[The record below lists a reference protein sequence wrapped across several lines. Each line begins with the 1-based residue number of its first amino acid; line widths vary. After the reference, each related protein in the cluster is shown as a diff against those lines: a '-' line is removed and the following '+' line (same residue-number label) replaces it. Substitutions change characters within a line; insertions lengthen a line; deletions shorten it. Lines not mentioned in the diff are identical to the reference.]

1 MLLTKHRTP
10 NGSRWAVDG
19 HFLPPSMN
27 LTTLLEMTCGTMFEI
42 LEKLSGNESASGEDE
57 APIDPQQEVWAAGVT
72 YLQSREAR
80 KAESSVAAMY
90 QKIYQAERPEIF
102 LNPWGGAFRATA
114 DQSASAG
121 IVVGM
126 YPNRNWCWSLIVAE
140 RSWAIVQGTTSPRAI
155 SKGKTRSTCH
165 RRRSITARAYWVMVF
180 CCANPG

>member
-1 MLLTKHRTP
+1 MSSRLRSTWA
-10 NGSRWAVDG
+10 GSTI
-19 HFLPPSMN
+19 PPGPN
-27 LTTLLEMTCGTMFEI
+27 LTTLLEMPRKNMFEA
-42 LEKLSGNESASGEDE
+42 LNNFSNAESATGEEE
-57 APIDPQQEVWAAGVT
+57 APIDPQQEVKAAGVT

>member
-1 MLLTKHRTP
+1 MSSRLRSTWA
-10 NGSRWAVDG
+10 GSTI
-19 HFLPPSMN
+19 PPGPN
-27 LTTLLEMTCGTMFEI
+27 LTTLLEMPRKNMFEA
-42 LEKLSGNESASGEDE
+42 LNNFSNAESATGEE
-57 APIDPQQEVWAAGVT
+57 KAPIDPQQEVKAAGVT